1 MLVIGPSWGFIE
13 DVFAGILCLSSAG
26 YRGLQWCSLLAG
38 SRSRRYPESN
48 HVALTGKFI
57 TYCLF
62 LGHFYVL
69 PLLPRII
76 NLFVQITPGGMPRGH
91 EIVIILPFGY
101 IWRMTDFPTKFSMH
115 IHN

>member
-57 TYCLF
+57 TYRLF
-62 LGHFYVL
+62 LGHFHHFCRA
-69 PLLPRII
+69 LLIY
-76 NLFVQITPGGMPRGH
+76 LFKLRPAACRGAMKS
-91 EIVIILPFGY
+91 L
-101 IWRMTDFPTKFSMH
+101 
-115 IHN
+115 